1 MRRGVAVGISVGV
14 ALIVSAAGFAA
25 WKRVEGQAPANIE
38 ELKDARV
45 EAKQLV
51 PMCDA
56 AESVKSQLVQGTSH
70 FHEYDARKAQQVLA
84 DVVMPVIDARDLACS
99 TAAKDLVQ
107 LQTLVPVEPFVTAGV
122 PKVAAMQ
129 VKLERAKAAA
139 AALKAAL
146 VANAAHPEVTAKID
160 ALVASMN

>member
-1 MRRGVAVGISVGV
+1 MKKQIVVGISVGV

-25 WKRVEGQAPANIE
+25 WKRVEGQAPPNIDD
-38 ELKDARV
+38 LRDARV

-56 AESVKSQLVQGTSH
+56 AESVKIQLQEGTSH
-70 FHEYDARKAQQVLA
+70 FFEYDAKKAQQVLA
-84 DVVMPVIDARDLACS
+84 DVVMPVIDARDLACT
-99 TAAKDLVQ
+99 TAARDLQQ
-107 LQTLVPVEPFVTAGV
+107 LLTVKPVEPFVTAGV

-139 AALKAAL
+139 ADLKATLARD
-146 VANAAHPEVTAKID
+146 APHPEVTAKI
-160 ALVASMN
+160 ATLVAAMN